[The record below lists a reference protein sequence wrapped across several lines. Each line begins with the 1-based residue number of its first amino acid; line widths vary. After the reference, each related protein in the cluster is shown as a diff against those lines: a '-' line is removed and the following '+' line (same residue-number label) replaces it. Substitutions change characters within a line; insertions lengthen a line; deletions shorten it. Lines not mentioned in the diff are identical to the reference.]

1 MSKTIAAFKCDCYT
15 GQFLEAD
22 WLSTRSQKTV
32 HARAVVQLEQEFW
45 IIPEPPAPVPL
56 DKGNEGSGNEI
67 VALFIPTIATND
79 QPAVGLVFMFAS
91 PGEFQ

>member
-15 GQFLEAD
+15 ERFLEAD
-22 WLSTRSQKTV
+22 WLSTRSQKNV

-45 IIPEPPAPVPL
+45 IMPPAAVPL

-67 VALFIPTIATND
+67 
-79 QPAVGLVFMFAS
+79 GLCF
-91 PGEFQ
+91 